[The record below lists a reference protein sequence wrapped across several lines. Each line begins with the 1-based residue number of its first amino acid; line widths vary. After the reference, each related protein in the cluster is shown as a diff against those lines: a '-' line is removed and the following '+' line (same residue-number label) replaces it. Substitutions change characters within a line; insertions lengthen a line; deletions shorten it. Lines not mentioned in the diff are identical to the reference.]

1 MALVKSILNKYRT
14 RRLNRKCCFS
24 ILLLLLLLPFS
35 FQAQFSLAG
44 TYDGYAAVSKK
55 GISSLPFMVSHSKIG
70 NYDINLLEIEL
81 AYTKNH
87 FKFQFSPA
95 IGSYMQNNY
104 APEAAYRRFLYESY
118 LQFKKGKSEL
128 AYGTFSSPYTQETPR
143 GVDLVCATIIKTAEY
158 VPYYVSG
165 FRWTQQWT
173 PKFKSQFFITN
184 SWQRLAFSGVRP
196 SLGLLFQW
204 EFKKWK
210 WNWSHFY
217 GDVAPIGKL
226 TPELGLNR
234 WRFFQEL
241 NMAYQHEQWTLQ
253 SCVYL
258 GAQMR
263 NGDANLKWW
272 WQANLQAAYALNPNL
287 NLVGRAE
294 LFYDPQQV
302 VFAHESGAFSSFSAG
317 WMQRVGPVL
326 QLGQEFRYFLS
337 KQTNIPV
344 LYTFLRLKF

>member
-1 MALVKSILNKYRT
+1 MSKFLI
-14 RRLNRKCCFS
+14 
-24 ILLLLLLLPFS
+24 FS
-35 FQAQFSLAG
+35 FSLMSVFQARTQWALSG
-44 TYDGYAAVSKK
+44 TYDTYTALSKK
-55 GISSLPFMVSHSKIG
+55 GISSLPFMVSHAKIG
-70 NYDINLLEIEL
+70 AYDINLLEVEL
-81 AYTKNH
+81 AYTQNH

-104 APEAAYRRFLYESY
+104 AAEAPYRRFIYESY
-118 LQFKKGKSEL
+118 LQFKKGKTEL

-143 GVDLVCATIIKTAEY
+143 GVDQLNASRSLAAEY

-165 FRWTQQWT
+165 LRWSQQWT
-173 PKFKSQFFITN
+173 PKLKSQFFITN
-184 SWQRLAFSGVRP
+184 GWQRLSLSRQRP

-226 TPELGLNR
+226 TPQLGLNR

-241 NMAYQHEQWTLQ
+241 NMAYQLERWTLQ

-258 GAQMR
+258 GAQKR
-263 NGDANLKWW
+263 NGESNLLWW
-272 WQANLQAAYALNPNL
+272 GQVNLQAAYALHPKL
-287 NLVGRAE
+287 NLVGRTE
-294 LFYDPQQV
+294 LFYDPKQV
-302 VFAHESGAFSSFSAG
+302 VFAYDAGAFGSLSVG
-317 WMQRVGPVL
+317 WQYGITANL
-326 QLGQEFRYFLS
+326 QVAQEFRYFKG

-344 LYTFLRLKF
+344 CYSFLRLKF

>member
-1 MALVKSILNKYRT
+1 MKNFCILF
-14 RRLNRKCCFS
+14 LSACF
-24 ILLLLLLLPFS
+24 IFGA
-35 FQAQFSLAG
+35 QAQFTLSG
-44 TYDGYAAVSKK
+44 TYDTYAALSKK
-55 GISSLPFMVSHSKIG
+55 GISSLPFMVSHAKIG
-70 NYDINLLEIEL
+70 TYDINLLEIEL
-81 AYTKNH
+81 AYTQNH

-104 APEAAYRRFLYESY
+104 AAETPYRRFIYESY
-118 LQFKKGKSEL
+118 LQYKKGKTEL

-143 GVDLVCATIIKTAEY
+143 GVDQLNATRSLAAEY

-165 FRWTQQWT
+165 LRWTQQWK
-173 PKFKSQFFITN
+173 PNFKSQFFITN
-184 SWQRLAFSGVRP
+184 GWQRLVFSGQRP

-241 NMAYQHEQWTLQ
+241 NMAYQLQRWTLQ
-253 SCVYL
+253 SCVYG
-258 GAQMR
+258 GAQKR
-263 NGDANLKWW
+263 NGDNNLFLWG
-272 WQANLQAAYALNPNL
+272 QANLQAAYALHPKL

-294 LFYDPQQV
+294 LIYDPKQV
-302 VFAHESGAFSSFSAG
+302 VFAYDTGAFGSLSAG
-317 WMQRVGPVL
+317 WQYGITANL
-326 QLGQEFRYFLS
+326 QVAQEFRYFKG

-344 LYTFLRLKF
+344 CYSFLRLKF

>member
-1 MALVKSILNKYRT
+1 MSKFLI
-14 RRLNRKCCFS
+14 
-24 ILLLLLLLPFS
+24 FS
-35 FQAQFSLAG
+35 FSLMSVFQARTQWALSG
-44 TYDGYAAVSKK
+44 TYDTYTALSKK
-55 GISSLPFMVSHSKIG
+55 GISSLPFMVSHAKIG
-70 NYDINLLEIEL
+70 AYDINLLEVEL
-81 AYTKNH
+81 AYTQNH

-104 APEAAYRRFLYESY
+104 AAEAPYRRFIYESY
-118 LQFKKGKSEL
+118 LQFKKGKTEL

-143 GVDLVCATIIKTAEY
+143 GVDQLNASRSLAAEY

-165 FRWTQQWT
+165 LRWTQQWG
-173 PKFKSQFFITN
+173 PSFKSQFFITN
-184 SWQRLAFSGVRP
+184 GWQRLSFSGQRP

-226 TPELGLNR
+226 TPQLELNR

-241 NMAYQHEQWTLQ
+241 NMAYQLERWTLQ

-258 GAQMR
+258 GAQKR
-263 NGDANLKWW
+263 NGENNLLWW
-272 WQANLQAAYALNPNL
+272 GQANLQAAYALNSKL
-287 NLVGRAE
+287 NLVGRTE
-294 LFYDPQQV
+294 LFYDPKQV
-302 VFAHESGAFSSFSAG
+302 VFAYDAGAFGSLSVG
-317 WMQRVGPVL
+317 WQYGITANL
-326 QLGQEFRYFLS
+326 QVAQEFRYFKG

-344 LYTFLRLKF
+344 CYSFLRLKF

>member
-1 MALVKSILNKYRT
+1 MKY
-14 RRLNRKCCFS
+14 CCY
-24 ILLLLLLLPFS
+24 LLFVTCFVHTS
-35 FQAQFSLAG
+35 NAQFSLSG
-44 TYDGYAAVSKK
+44 TYDTYTALSKK
-55 GISSLPFMVSHSKIG
+55 GMSSLPFMVSHAKLG
-70 NYDINLLEIEL
+70 TYDINLLEVEL
-81 AYTKNH
+81 AYTQNH

-104 APEAAYRRFLYESY
+104 AAEAPYRRFIYESY
-118 LQFKKGKSEL
+118 LQYKKGKTEL

-143 GVDLVCATIIKTAEY
+143 GVDQLNASRSLAAEY

-165 FRWTQQWT
+165 LRWSQQWT
-173 PKFKSQFFITN
+173 PKLKSQFFITN
-184 SWQRLAFSGVRP
+184 GWQRLVFSGQRP

-241 NMAYQHEQWTLQ
+241 NAAYQIQRWTWQ

-258 GAQMR
+258 GAQKR
-263 NGDANLKWW
+263 NGENNLKWW
-272 WQANLQAAYALNPNL
+272 GQANLQAAYALNPKL
-287 NLVGRAE
+287 NLVGRTE
-294 LFYDPQQV
+294 LIYDPKQV
-302 VFAHESGAFSSFSAG
+302 VFAYDTDAFGSLSVG
-317 WMQRVGPVL
+317 WQYGITANL
-326 QLGQEFRYFLS
+326 QVAQEFRFFKG

-344 LYTFLRLKF
+344 CYSFLRLKF

>member
-1 MALVKSILNKYRT
+1 MAMAKFILSKYEKT
-14 RRLNRKCCFS
+14 KLNGSKYLF
-24 ILLLLLLLPFS
+24 LLFFFLPLS

-55 GISSLPFMVSHSKIG
+55 GISNLPFMVSHSKVG
-70 NYDINLLEIEL
+70 TYDINLLEIEL

-87 FKFQFSPA
+87 FKFQFAPA
-95 IGSYMQNNY
+95 IGAYMQRNY
-104 APEAAYRRFLYESY
+104 ELEVPLRRFVYESY
-118 LQFKKGKSEL
+118 IQYEKGPASIAL
-128 AYGTFSSPYTQETPR
+128 GSFSSPYTQESPR
-143 GVDLVCATIIKTAEY
+143 SVDQLNATRSLAAEY

-165 FRWTQQWT
+165 LRCTQQWT
-173 PKFKSQFFITN
+173 PKLKSQFFITN

-210 WNWSHFY
+210 LNWSHFY
-217 GDVAPIGKL
+217 GDLAPVGKP

-234 WRFFQEL
+234 WRFFQEF
-241 NMAYQHEQWTLQ
+241 NVGYTTNKWTFQ
-253 SCVYL
+253 SCVYAGL
-258 GAQMR
+258 QKQ
-263 NGDANLKWW
+263 NEDSQLKYW
-272 WQANLQAAYALNPNL
+272 WQTNLQAAYALSPRM

-302 VFAHESGAFSSFSAG
+302 VFAAESGAFTSFSVG
-317 WMQRVGPVL
+317 WMQRVGPAL
-326 QLGQEFRYFLS
+326 QVGQEFRYFLS

-344 LYTFLRLKF
+344 LYSFLRLKF

>member
-1 MALVKSILNKYRT
+1 
-14 RRLNRKCCFS
+14 
-24 ILLLLLLLPFS
+24 
-35 FQAQFSLAG
+35 
-44 TYDGYAAVSKK
+44 
-55 GISSLPFMVSHSKIG
+55 MVSHAKIG
-70 NYDINLLEIEL
+70 TYDINLLEIEL
-81 AYTKNH
+81 AYTQNH

-104 APEAAYRRFLYESY
+104 AAETPYRRFIYESY
-118 LQFKKGKSEL
+118 LQYKKGKTEL

-143 GVDLVCATIIKTAEY
+143 GVDQLNATRSLAAEY

-165 FRWTQQWT
+165 LRWTQQWK
-173 PKFKSQFFITN
+173 PNFKSQFFITN
-184 SWQRLAFSGVRP
+184 GWQRLVFSGQRP

-241 NMAYQHEQWTLQ
+241 NMAYQLRRWTLQ
-253 SCVYL
+253 SCVYG
-258 GAQMR
+258 GAQKR
-263 NGDANLKWW
+263 NGGNNLFLWG
-272 WQANLQAAYALNPNL
+272 QANLQAAYALHPKL

-294 LFYDPQQV
+294 LIYDPKQV
-302 VFAHESGAFSSFSAG
+302 VFAYDTGAFGSLSVG
-317 WMQRVGPVL
+317 WQYGITANL
-326 QLGQEFRYFLS
+326 QVAQEFRYFKG

-344 LYTFLRLKF
+344 CYSFLRLKF

>member
-1 MALVKSILNKYRT
+1 MSKFLI
-14 RRLNRKCCFS
+14 
-24 ILLLLLLLPFS
+24 FS
-35 FQAQFSLAG
+35 FSLLTVFQARSQWALSG
-44 TYDGYAAVSKK
+44 TYDAYAAVSKK
-55 GISSLPFMVSHSKIG
+55 GISSLPFMVSHAKIG
-70 NYDINLLEIEL
+70 TYDINLLEVEL

-104 APEAAYRRFLYESY
+104 AAEAPYRGFIYESY
-118 LQFKKGKSEL
+118 LQFKKGKTEL

-143 GVDLVCATIIKTAEY
+143 GVDQLSATRSLSAEY

-165 FRWTQQWT
+165 LRWSQQWT
-173 PKFKSQFFITN
+173 TKLKSQFFITN
-184 SWQRLAFSGVRP
+184 GWQRLSFSGQRP

-226 TPELGLNR
+226 TPQLGFNR

-241 NMAYQHEQWTLQ
+241 NMAYQLERWTLQ

-258 GAQMR
+258 GAQKR
-263 NGDANLKWW
+263 NGTPSLAFWG
-272 WQANLQAAYALNPNL
+272 QANLQAAYALHPKL
-287 NLVGRAE
+287 NLVGRTE
-294 LFYDPQQV
+294 LFYDPKQV
-302 VFAHESGAFSSFSAG
+302 VFAYDAGSFGSLSLG
-317 WMQRVGPVL
+317 WQYGITANL
-326 QLGQEFRYFLS
+326 QVAQEFRYFKG

-344 LYTFLRLKF
+344 CYNFLRLKF